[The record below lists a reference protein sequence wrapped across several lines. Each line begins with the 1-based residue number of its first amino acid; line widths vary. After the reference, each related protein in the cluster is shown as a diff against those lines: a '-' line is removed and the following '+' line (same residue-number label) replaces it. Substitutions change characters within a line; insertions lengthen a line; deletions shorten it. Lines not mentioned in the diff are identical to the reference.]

1 MTKKGLHW
9 NYNNN
14 SSNNHEYCLQHLGLC
29 GGCSFKPQFLFFILM
44 CIDFLNQ
51 NKICILCLYPNDV
64 TESKLC
70 TPNKKMENKI
80 KTILFAFLIAT
91 MILPFSGM
99 NYAEA
104 ITDKDTRSREQKL
117 AERQAKLDG
126 GFKLYPGVGSGK
138 T

>member
-1 MTKKGLHW
+1 
-9 NYNNN
+9 
-14 SSNNHEYCLQHLGLC
+14 
-29 GGCSFKPQFLFFILM
+29 
-44 CIDFLNQ
+44 
-51 NKICILCLYPNDV
+51 
-64 TESKLC
+64 
-70 TPNKKMENKI
+70 MENKI

-117 AERQAKLDG
+117 AERQAKLDD